1 MSSIASDTRLN
12 QPDGGIH
19 RTPGEIGIWV
29 FIFGDLLV
37 FSLFFAVFLFYR
49 RVDVEL
55 FNASQAQLNQVF
67 GLINTV
73 LLLSSSWLVATAVHS
88 ARSGVEKTP
97 PVMFLMALGCG
108 VVFIINKVFEY
119 AEKIQAGITVNTNDF
134 FMYFFIF
141 TGVHA
146 FHVLI
151 GIGVLAYL
159 ANYSWSRRGSMS
171 TSDLQ
176 NLESGGIFW
185 HLVDLLW
192 IILFALLYLVN

>member
-1 MSSIASDTRLN
+1 MSSIASDTRLS
-12 QPDGGIH
+12 QPEGGIY

-119 AEKIQAGITVNTNDF
+119 GEKIQAGITVNTNDF